1 MPLTK
6 LPQISFPVRPQQVN
20 PLMENVAKFSVIDF
34 GIAERMQKALDLE
47 FHAQEIKA
55 DTGGAIDYTGRA
67 GHAKLAQDAMTF
79 VGDGCPIVTRHG
91 DLKAAYLAIA
101 WNDAQAKLAAAGMP
115 LLSDDVNTLLTTVQ
129 DILTMPQR
137 TEDRMA
143 LFLSYLRKKP
153 PV

>member
-6 LPQISFPVRPQQVN
+6 LPQLTFPVTSRQVN
-20 PLMENVAKFSVIDF
+20 ALMENVAKLNVIDH

-47 FHAQEIKA
+47 LHAQEVKA

-67 GHAKLAQDAMTF
+67 GHARLAQDAMAF
-79 VGDGCPIVTRHG
+79 VGEGCPIVTRHG
-91 DLKAAYLAIA
+91 DLKAAYLSIA
-101 WNDAQAKLAAAGMP
+101 YNDAQAKLAKAGMP
-115 LLSDDVNTLLTTVQ
+115 LLPDDVNTLLTLVQ
-129 DILTMPQR
+129 DILTMPPR

-153 PV
+153 PI